1 MFLRTYNLSATEMTA
16 STVNAHVSPIS
27 MGPRPR
33 SLGLTGGIT
42 VGWVDMVNGNIDVMN
57 WCRFA

>member
-1 MFLRTYNLSATEMTA
+1 
-16 STVNAHVSPIS
+16 

-42 VGWVDMVNGNIDVMN
+42 GGWVDMANGNIDVMN